1 MNMAEVLARG
11 VQLEVRTLK
20 VTKLFLNQLRVL
32 RSIPKELRM
41 PPQLSPEKASR
52 LQEIET
58 KYIKEGATE
67 EELREARD
75 LVAEKNNSV
84 GKLNPEYVVGWI
96 HGSVLGEVYT
106 KYILFVKDGDG
117 FLYGWPGFKPEPW
130 CKQLY
135 IG

>member
-11 VQLEVRTLK
+11 VQVEVRTLK
-20 VTKLFLNQLRVL
+20 VTRAFLNQLRVL

-41 PPQLSPEKASR
+41 PPHLPLEKAAR

-58 KYIKEGATE
+58 KHIEGGATE
-67 EELREARD
+67 EELQEGRD
-75 LVAEKNNSV
+75 LVAEKNNIV

-96 HGSVLGEVYT
+96 HGSVLGEVFT
-106 KYILFVKDGDG
+106 KYILFVKDEDG
-117 FLYGWPGFKPEPW
+117 YLYGWPEFKPEPW

>member
-1 MNMAEVLARG
+1 LGEGPKKFGLA
-11 VQLEVRTLK
+11 LS
-20 VTKLFLNQLRVL
+20 LRAFSAGG
-32 RSIPKELRM
+32 RNRRQGGP
-41 PPQLSPEKASR
+41 
-52 LQEIET
+52 T
-58 KYIKEGATE
+58 AT
-67 EELREARD
+67 
-75 LVAEKNNSV
+75 
-84 GKLNPEYVVGWI
+84 VGWI